1 MGITCDRCTPSFSR
15 SEFCQTV
22 AQGFGDFTENA
33 GVPESGW
40 IDPDDG
46 EGRHGHA
53 RAGFGRQRRPYR
65 PWRKR
70 CGRDHGRERTPVQGE
85 VPNPLQPPTGCS
97 FHPRCPLADARCRTE
112 RPVLQ
117 SVEGARVACHAVQEG
132 RST

>member
-22 AQGFGDFTENA
+22 VQGFGDFTENA

-53 RAGFGRQRRPYR
+53 LAGFGRQRARGFR
-65 PWRKR
+65 
-70 CGRDHGRERTPVQGE
+70 GGLSAQLATDH
-85 VPNPLQPPTGCS
+85 L
-97 FHPRCPLADARCRTE
+97 PRA
-112 RPVLQ
+112 Q
-117 SVEGARVACHAVQEG
+117 
-132 RST
+132 